1 MNKEDDLML
10 MAQQSMCYDI
20 IKQFLNT
27 DLARAG
33 RIIGINVEIKDGY
46 VNAEWKFGDRKNGD
60 IKE

>member
-33 RIIGINVEIKDGY
+33 RINVEIKDGY
-46 VNAEWKFGDRKNGD
+46 VNAEWKFGDRKDGD

>member
-10 MAQQSMCYDI
+10 MAQQGMCYDI

-33 RIIGINVEIKDGY
+33 RITGINVEIQDGY
-46 VNAEWKFGDRKNGD
+46 VNAEWKFGDRKDGD

>member
-1 MNKEDDLML
+1 
-10 MAQQSMCYDI
+10 MAQQGMCYDI

-33 RIIGINVEIKDGY
+33 KITGINVEIKDGY
-46 VNAEWKFGDRKNGD
+46 VNAEWKFGDRKDGD

>member
-33 RIIGINVEIKDGY
+33 RITGINVEIQDGY
-46 VNAEWKFGDRKNGD
+46 VNAEWKFGDRKDGD